1 MLAAQ
6 GTYTTD
12 SNNQRDQENR
22 PLSIVST
29 VVQKLTALLEF
40 LRSER
45 NEAPGPRQ
53 RHCLILKRD
62 RHLEYGQ
69 QTTAES
75 SYRLPLS
82 CHMIDYY
89 SASYRL
95 FSEYREIK
103 TLHSC
108 A

>member
-1 MLAAQ
+1 
-6 GTYTTD
+6 
-12 SNNQRDQENR
+12 
-22 PLSIVST
+22 LSIVST
-29 VVQKLTALLEF
+29 VVQKPTALLDF

-53 RHCLILKRD
+53 RHCLILERD

-75 SYRLPLS
+75 YRLPLR
-82 CHMIDYY
+82 CHMIDYLF
-89 SASYRL
+89 SFIEL